1 MDDLE
6 HFYLPPKES
15 RDMIEFLAKKRK
27 IKNYKHKSSDELS
40 QDIKE
45 NKDNEEQS
53 KNKKIMD
60 IIREKLNNFFRIE
73 SKEIRKNFYNIE
85 KRTNNYIQYKII
97 HNYSL
102 FTNCYIHYLFLC
114 LIKIIL

>member
-6 HFYLPPKES
+6 YFYLSPKES
-15 RDMIEFLAKKRK
+15 RDMIEFLAKKSK
-27 IKNYKHKSSDELS
+27 IKNYKHKSSDELL
-40 QDIKE
+40 QAIKE
-45 NKDNEEQS
+45 NEDKEEQS
-53 KNKKIMD
+53 QNKKKMD

-97 HNYSL
+97 HENSSQTTIYTIY
-102 FTNCYIHYLFLC
+102 FYI
-114 LIKIIL
+114 